1 MRAKAATGNR
11 TFTEVAR
18 RSQIA
23 QCAAEAIAELGYAD
37 ASMAEIA
44 RRAGIAKSVVSYHF
58 ADKAELMREVFRT
71 ALEAYEAFMK
81 PRVTTEVSASAQ
93 LQAFLTGT
101 AAYAVAHPA
110 LHTAVIQIA
119 LNATASNGTPLVATL
134 PLRAPEPAVED
145 ILLKGQRD
153 GEFRDFD
160 VAVVAGVVRSAVT
173 HDMAMRQRADPD
185 ADLTAY
191 AEELVRL
198 FDLGIRQQPGR
209 KSSKE
214 NSQP

>member
-58 ADKAELMREVFRT
+58 ADKAELMREVFRS

-81 PRVTTEVSASAQ
+81 PRMATEVSASAQ
-93 LQAFLTGT
+93 LRAFLTGT
-101 AAYAVAHPA
+101 AAYAVAYPA

-119 LNATASNGTPLVATL
+119 LNATASDGTPLVATL

-145 ILLKGQRD
+145 ILRKGQED

-185 ADLTAY
+185 TDLTAY
-191 AEELVRL
+191 AEELLSL
-198 FDLGIRQQPGR
+198 FDLGIRRQSGR
-209 KSSKE
+209 KSGKE
-214 NSQP
+214 NSKP